1 MALFIDINYQK
12 VPMYQNNLII
22 LFIKL
27 SDAKYVLKI
36 GGGGC
41 KYGPGYLQFNLTS
54 GNKTNS

>member
-36 GGGGC
+36 GGGV
-41 KYGPGYLQFNLTS
+41 
-54 GNKTNS
+54 